1 MTVVTVVYLSLPV
14 RIQQKVTLDDG
25 EPRTLEVR
33 CVSEMCFIALE
44 VQETSFSHHE
54 LIKIPILFYEF
65 RSFCVFFKRRF
76 TDADDLAT
84 GLA

>member
-1 MTVVTVVYLSLPV
+1 MVHVLKKAVRTRLGVSCKEGVTTVVTVVYLSLPV

-44 VQETSFSHHE
+44 VQETS
-54 LIKIPILFYEF
+54 
-65 RSFCVFFKRRF
+65 
-76 TDADDLAT
+76 
-84 GLA
+84 